1 MAKDSGPLAD
11 FLQEA
16 NRVLAAARE
25 KGIQLR
31 LMGACAIRMHCP
43 AFGGLHDA
51 LQRPLSDL
59 DFVSYLKFNTD
70 LKNLLIQLGY
80 TPRVGAAL
88 LTSAG
93 KLRQI
98 YYDEM
103 NRRVIDIF
111 FDRLAMC
118 HVINFKGRLELDYP
132 TIPLADILLEKM
144 QIVEI
149 NDKDL
154 KDSVV
159 LLREHEIGQVEK
171 ETVNAK
177 YIAELLSN
185 DWGFYFTVTTNL
197 NKLKDA
203 LARFDNLTEKD
214 RADVEE
220 KITKLLATIE
230 KEPKSFGWKMRA
242 RIGTS
247 KKWYTDVEEVSR

>member
-1 MAKDSGPLAD
+1 LTKDSGPLAD

-43 AFGGLHDA
+43 TFAGLHDA

-59 DFVSYLKFNTD
+59 DFVSYFKFNTD

-177 YIAELLSN
+177 YIADLLSN

-203 LARFDNLTEKD
+203 LARFENLSAKD

-220 KITKLLATIE
+220 KIMKLLATIE

-242 RIGTS
+242 RVGTS

>member
-1 MAKDSGPLAD
+1 LTKDSGPLAD

-16 NRVLAAARE
+16 NRILAAARE

-31 LMGACAIRMHCP
+31 LMGACAIRIHCLT
-43 AFGGLHDA
+43 FGELHDA

-159 LLREHEIGQVEK
+159 LLREHEIGEVEK

-203 LARFDNLTEKD
+203 LARFGNLTEKD
-214 RADVEE
+214 RADVQG
-220 KITKLLATIE
+220 KITKLLAIIE
-230 KEPKSFGWKMRA
+230 KQPKSFGWKMRA

>member
-43 AFGGLHDA
+43 TFGGLHDA

-103 NRRVIDIF
+103 TRRVIDIF

-220 KITKLLATIE
+220 KIMKLLATIE